1 MTSIFDWWR
10 QRYPDQ
16 AEYTDAQL
24 GIAILTKD
32 PDAWRSHPELNQY
45 RDSYQ
50 RIKDRE
56 NGAAFD
62 RQTVQ
67 GFQQAME
74 KPEEERGIFGTLLK
88 DPAKR
93 GILMS
98 KQADIVTS
106 FSGVNKE
113 FTVDDARNL
122 IEIRKELEDLEVS
135 DEFRE
140 FQEADGF
147 IKSWGE
153 FWGLKETPYI
163 IGEVVTESM
172 AALLHNGWKNVA
184 GGAATGAATGAAAGA
199 IGGPLAGAT
208 AGVGALWGAAGGVG
222 KTSYDLSA
230 SSKFLETIEATVGR
244 NVMDDPEALFNS
256 LNDPETLKKARS
268 KAAKYGIPIAMFDT
282 LSMGLA
288 GRGVNAG
295 VRIAN
300 AAGSRAKV
308 MVGKEGLLN
317 NAARIGLL
325 GTQKAA
331 PMAAPLAFQSTLGA
345 SGEFFGQL
353 SSEGKI
359 NDWKSVFLEGIAEFG
374 MAPLEIGAANLTKDM
389 SADHSKALNGIIR
402 DRRKAGVDADSIKAE
417 TQKLVNSGYY
427 TQLQGDVINTHVD
440 EVFESEAQGK
450 TPPSEMGAMG
460 RMSKADANRALNMW
474 MGDRGY
480 GPPVRPSQQVGESE
494 SQRRGTDYIIGKRSS
509 INKYRSALKGGD
521 EKTADELRNKTLEEG
536 GVEIENDASLLTKG
550 KEVEKKLAD
559 KGYVIQGLNP
569 QAAFEKGEQRLAE
582 ARAAQLE
589 ALSEI
594 KSWKDITK
602 YQNLSELDGDKAEEL
617 IKNLNDGLAEY
628 NTFDETAVAVVND
641 PFWQDNLTADETNA
655 IVTIGD
661 HLENEALKGIAKK
674 VTPASEDDTVAFA
687 RRRKGDPNQ
696 GDLFA
701 PETPE
706 DSGEGGGFYSLPAEL
721 FPNELRP
728 TEEEMGQIGDP
739 ATQQDAMFE
748 EFPEALDKPQAKRS
762 VRRVGKRG
770 DAQIPDQGI
779 FGGQPQFAREYGGEG
794 DIRGLEQRIGKQ
806 VMSTDPAESSER
818 ELLGFTQGKRPERED
833 LVLEQELE
841 ISPDELNKLLT
852 GNLHTKSMAEDNQM
866 KGRQPHPLLQKLES
880 KDFPISIYGSWGI
893 ESNNWGKRWN
903 AIDPQTGAIEK
914 INYFEGAR
922 RSALKLAAGNVREF
936 GDEAYDMAY
945 DALHGFNTY
954 AQGTTTEEGRV
965 QFRAGMIEELR
976 RRAEEVM
983 DNEIS
988 RGATPEQAALSP
1000 DIMRVARTKA
1010 PISGAAI
1017 LKRNFLD
1024 QVRARR
1030 REEAR
1035 IESVKGGQSTKGK
1048 RLSEQER
1055 KRRSKKQIRVAGGES
1070 RNIAGGVTASRTAS
1084 EFSEGS
1090 MTGWDD
1096 LREEGGF
1103 RADITGEAETD
1114 SRYPDIIF
1122 DGEEFVEAE
1131 AGVEGADLTK
1141 LDLAI
1146 EEYHSGSAEMSGM
1159 GSKKIRAMEATK
1171 IAVRS
1176 FLSDFRKRLHE
1187 DESPESLSGWKD
1199 QPWWHY
1205 SRVNQDIYTKV
1216 IIPEFANRV
1225 DWRMKAQKDRP
1236 KVESDLYQL
1245 KEEAIQIRK
1254 KIDELNGKRFKQ
1266 HVRRLVLSE
1275 MMNLRELGPE
1285 ISPNRYSELGKESK
1299 GKFAEALNWI
1309 SQNLSTPESPKW
1321 SGYFIKWSD
1330 DAIKAQFEGFEEN
1343 NVVASEANTKIKVK
1357 MGGIGTGPQIG
1368 GGFVSLDPETGGNVI
1383 KGQPFQW
1390 GIRRGNQTVPLTI
1403 ASRRPKWAKGAKG
1416 FEKANWVERNVKE
1429 YLGELLA
1436 RQSVIKKEIWRNQV
1450 LLKKLN
1456 NELAGQK
1463 SRGTRMNEIR
1473 RQINKIVSVR
1483 DSRVERSKRGIEV
1496 KINGEVMES
1505 VPPYLNA
1512 IGDPSS
1518 KTASYDPKMTAAKVA
1533 KKYSNKRISKMM
1545 LDMENR
1551 YLRAF
1556 HDSQREFQ
1564 DVFLTRKDLRTAF
1577 DEVGLFSRGRKNR
1590 PYVDMFTENSLVRY
1604 GKQKGNFNIS
1614 EAFDTVFAPLKGEA
1628 RARAKR
1634 IQPLVKY
1641 LFEKGHSPDVF
1652 LASMENPIAGA
1663 GMYDQINDQIVIDP
1677 TRISDDVEN
1686 FDTLL
1691 EEFIHSVTFDVH
1703 KDKGINSRLTKLREQ
1718 VTAELDKRGSDIDRY
1733 FLQDNREFIA
1743 HAISDPQVQELLSS
1757 IQVRDQGII
1766 RTAFNRILE
1775 LISEALGLDAARG
1788 SILEEVALHLSESV
1802 RKRATYSRRPRLN
1815 AEKVPIPLR
1824 SPEGYG
1830 KVYVNQ
1836 FAGKTSGLVLT
1847 YSKNLYFANGS
1858 SFVLDKAS
1866 KSSINENLVIEYSP
1880 EVWKA
1885 IRSDLALFAAA
1896 YHGSPRGERFDRFDT
1911 GFMGT
1916 GEGAQ
1921 AFGWGLYFSTRQG
1934 VAGHYKNL
1942 RNREGFVEPKY
1953 MGETVDYEWTGPM
1966 EGAFYAG
1973 YDEPIVQAVLKDFD
1987 QTLKAKP
1994 VDSIYTQRESVMR
2007 DLLERID
2014 YDRGL
2019 GIGMDAGLKE
2029 EFEEAFGLLLEPKQ
2043 VRIHKEIGRIQSPEE
2058 LGFAD
2063 PNWLPE
2069 WYVLA
2074 ESLHK
2079 FLELELP
2086 QKGQGYK
2093 VELAPAEDEYLLLDE
2108 PRVKQSE
2115 KVQQSL
2121 DNLENDLGELLPV
2134 NLNSGMQIYRTI
2146 EQLLAYKMRD
2156 EGDYQTKPAKATSLM
2171 LLKHGIR
2178 GNKFLDGAS
2187 RSKGEGNYNYVI
2199 FDDSDIEITGSFA
2212 RKRGARSGEEV
2223 LDIIKAKTEVP
2234 EESKTLVEN
2243 SMSTWDKF
2251 KSAFVSSQHPWEVL
2265 QKVVDKTSLQGKT
2278 NLAHLA
2284 ELQAGAAPKADWDV
2298 QVMER
2303 DVEGALGR
2311 ASGMID
2317 DEWSDFIILERIKSR
2332 LIDQQTKMGELEP
2345 RLRQFQDKSNWVL
2358 DEKGDPIE
2366 FDLRDDNQD
2375 FWVVDGIK
2383 KTRDELEME
2392 YLRIL
2397 GISKEVAP
2405 YKDWNSFKDDYY
2417 SGINF
2422 LKDKIADPEV
2432 LDMVNGEVTG
2442 KFVDAQEQYHSHMEG
2457 ALMKLRQAGVL
2468 SPTLYNSIQRSTS
2481 FYVPFYVVRYFN
2493 RNPEDTFGQ
2502 TIKGITDVG
2511 ETIVKP
2517 MDAGRFKIYYSTLR
2531 AEKNEY
2537 IKKIDLWR
2545 NDFDP
2550 DGNHITRIIDPE
2562 DLSEGSGKGALMFY
2576 ENGRKRYIG
2585 LDKRVT
2591 DVANRFTPVSASQA
2605 HRAMKVFGDI
2615 FKMGATG
2622 VNIFFQAFNFAMFDP
2637 IRLLTTSR
2645 AGMKNRDKGLNPW
2658 VLAQQYIRAMMAASW
2673 ANLTPNSIKNLM
2685 SEKSPEFTQSLDNLY
2700 SEFINS
2706 GAAGSTIAEYFHKPD
2721 HIRDVLSG
2729 EKLSRKNPLT
2739 AVTAKL
2745 SQFGK
2750 TLEQTSKMV
2759 GMQRMMGFEEIEK
2772 LRSKMDKAKT
2782 SAAKVA
2788 IKNQIDEKMDFIAT
2802 EIRNFAG
2809 SPDFLRQGE
2818 VTKNEALNI
2827 LFLFFNARIQGV
2839 ERDLSRLS
2847 KVFSGTSQEKGEA
2860 LMVGMKIS
2868 AFAVLPTI
2876 WAWSMNRRNEDR
2888 EDDYDQISD
2897 EDKKNYIHIPLGEY
2911 FEHPYIEGKMVADYI
2926 RIPRRETFGLFSY
2939 TMEKALDWY
2948 YQKDPQAVSEML
2960 GHWVEASMPVNVA
2973 GVTDGEVIKTGESV
2987 MSSLNPI
2994 LKGPIEVLSNRN
3006 FFRHKPIVPPS
3017 LERADVS
3024 QQFFD
3029 KTPNIYRNVHFGL
3042 GALRMEHMVNG
3053 LTAGLLTQFTPPENT
3068 GIPNQD
3074 GTMPIGRTLSST
3086 PLLSRLARS
3095 TFLKETELDE
3105 ILNDENKLDAT
3116 QRVMRRRVVDK
3127 FMTDTRGMTIQD
3139 RVRMLPVPRN
3149 SNEELVNMA
3158 VIRRLREMAL
3168 GLEPDEIRLKNSSS
3182 AARASVVLK
3191 KMQGLQPAEVKV
3203 YLTDLASKK
3212 ILTQD
3217 VANVLME
3224 KMAMRGESMS
3234 DYITEPVR

>member
-1 MTSIFDWWR
+1 MSTSIFDWWR
-10 QRYPDQ
+10 QRYPNQ
-16 AEYTDAQL
+16 SHYTDAQI
-24 GIAILTKD
+24 GVAILSKD
-32 PDAWRSHPELNQY
+32 PSAFTAHPELNQY
-45 RDSYQ
+45 RDAYQ

-208 AGVGALWGAAGGVG
+208 AGVGALWGAAGGLG

-300 AAGSRAKV
+300 AAGSKAKV

-440 EVFESEAQGK
+440 EVFEAEAQGK
-450 TPPSEMGAMG
+450 TPPSEMGALG
-460 RMSKADANRALNMW
+460 RMSKADANRAFNMW

-480 GPPVRPSQQVGESE
+480 GPPIRPSQQVGESE
-494 SQRRGTDYIIGKRSS
+494 TQRRSTEYIIGKYSS
-509 INKYRSALKGGD
+509 INKYRNALKEGD
-521 EKTADELRNKTLEEG
+521 EKTADELRNKTLEDG
-536 GVEIENDASLLTKG
+536 GVEIENDAALQVKG
-550 KEVEKKLAD
+550 NEWREKKIAD
-559 KGYVIQGLNP
+559 KGYVVQVLNRK
-569 QAAFEKGEQRLAE
+569 AAFEKGEERLVE
-582 ARAAQLE
+582 ARAAQEE
-589 ALSEI
+589 ALSGI
-594 KSWKDITK
+594 KSWEDITK
-602 YQNLSELDGDKAEEL
+602 YQNLSKLDEGKAQEL

-641 PFWQDNLTADETNA
+641 PFWQDRLNPDETNA
-655 IVTIGD
+655 IITIGA
-661 HLENEALKGIAKK
+661 HLENEALKEIAKK
-674 VTPASEDDTVAFA
+674 VTPASEDETAAFA
-687 RRRKGDPNQ
+687 RKRKGDPNQ
-696 GDLFA
+696 GEMFA
-701 PETPE
+701 PEPPE
-706 DSGEGGGFYSLPAEL
+706 DSGERSDFYALPAEL

-728 TEEEMGQIGDP
+728 TEEEMSQIGDP
-739 ATQQDAMFE
+739 ATEQDAMFE
-748 EFPEALDKPQAKRS
+748 EFPEGEDKPKAKRS

-794 DIRGLEQRIGKQ
+794 DTRSLEQRIGKQ
-806 VMSTDPAESSER
+806 LMSADPAESSER

-852 GNLHTKSMAEDNQM
+852 GNLHKKSIARDAEAS
-866 KGRQPHPLLQKLES
+866 GREWHPLFQRLES

-893 ESNNWGKRWN
+893 ESDNWGKRWN
-903 AIDPQTGAIEK
+903 SIDPESGTIEK

-936 GDEAYDMAY
+936 GTEAYDMAY

-1070 RNIAGGVTASRTAS
+1070 RNIAGGTTATRTAS

-1103 RADITGEAETD
+1103 RAEVIEETVTD
-1114 SRYPDIIF
+1114 ERFTDKELQVFTSQIPELVF
-1122 DGEEFVEAE
+1122 DGEEFVEVE
-1131 AGVEGADLTK
+1131 EGVEGADLTK
-1141 LDLAI
+1141 IDSVI
-1146 EEYHSGSAEMSGM
+1146 EDYHSGSTELANM

-1285 ISPNRYSELGKESK
+1285 ISPNRYSELVKESE
-1299 GKFAEALNWI
+1299 GKFSEALNWI

-1368 GGFVSLDPETGGNVI
+1368 GGFVSRDPETDANII
-1383 KGQPFQW
+1383 KGEPFQW
-1390 GIRRGNQTVPLTI
+1390 GIRRGKETVPLTI

-1416 FEKANWVERNVKE
+1416 WEKANWVERNVKE

-1436 RQSVIKKEIWRNQV
+1436 RQSVVKKEIWRNQV

-1473 RQINKIVSVR
+1473 RQINKIVSIR
-1483 DSRVERSKRGIEV
+1483 DSRIERSKRGIEV
-1496 KINGEVMES
+1496 KINGEVMEA
-1505 VPPYLNA
+1505 VPPYLNP

-1518 KTASYDPKMTAAKVA
+1518 KTASYDPRMTPAKVA

-1614 EAFDTVFAPLKGEA
+1614 EAFDIVFAPLKGEA

-1757 IQVRDQGII
+1757 IQVKDQGII

-1866 KSSINENLVIEYSP
+1866 KANINENLVIEYSP

-1896 YHGSPRGERFDRFDT
+1896 FHGSPKEERFDRFDT
-1911 GFMGT
+1911 SFMGT

-1934 VAGHYKNL
+1934 VADFYRLKSDGNIVISPDDGRQYL
-1942 RNREGFVEPKY
+1942 RQKMSKKLF
-1953 MGETVDYEWTGPM
+1953 
-1966 EGAFYAG
+1966 
-1973 YDEPIVQAVLKDFD
+1973 
-1987 QTLKAKP
+1987 
-1994 VDSIYTQRESVMR
+1994 DSIEAGTYIHSNTREMGGWSAWVTVAS
-2007 DLLERID
+2007 DPAERKSQWEEVV
-2014 YDRGL
+2014 RREK
-2019 GIGMDAGLKE
+2019 GIWW
-2029 EFEEAFGLLLEPKQ
+2029 
-2043 VRIHKEIGRIQSPEE
+2043 IQLNKP
-2058 LGFAD
+2058 A
-2063 PNWLPE
+2063 
-2069 WYVLA
+2069 
-2074 ESLHK
+2074 
-2079 FLELELP
+2079 
-2086 QKGQGYK
+2086 GQGYK

-2108 PRVKQSE
+2108 PRVNQSE
-2115 KVQQSL
+2115 KVQQAL

-2134 NLNSGMQIYRTI
+2134 NLKSGMEIYQEVSYLAGLNIPEKQPDFSGLSSDPSLRLRQIKTA
-2146 EQLLAYKMRD
+2146 E
-2156 EGDYQTKPAKATSLM
+2156 AKAGSLL

-2178 GNKFLDGAS
+2178 GNKYLDGVS
-2187 RSKGEGNYNYVI
+2187 RRRGKGNYNYVI
-2199 FDDSDIEITGSFA
+2199 FDDSDVEITGSFA
-2212 RKRGARSGEEV
+2212 RKREARSGEEV

-2303 DVEGALGR
+2303 DVEGALGKAR
-2311 ASGMID
+2311 GMID

-2345 RLRQFQDKSNWVL
+2345 RLRQFQDKDNWIL
-2358 DEKGDPIE
+2358 DDNKDPIE
-2366 FDLRDDNQD
+2366 FDLRDDNRD
-2375 FWVVDGIK
+2375 FWVVDGIE

-2397 GISKEVAP
+2397 GISKEVYP

-2502 TIKGITDVG
+2502 TIKGITEAG

-2545 NDFDP
+2545 SDFDP

-2576 ENGRKRYIG
+2576 ENGRKRYIA

-2645 AGMKNRDKGLNPW
+2645 AGLKNRDKGLNPW

-2818 VTKNEALNI
+2818 VTKNEALNV

-2973 GVTDGEVIKTGESV
+2973 GITDGEVIKTGESV

-2994 LKGPIEVLSNRN
+2994 LKSPIEVLSNRN

-3017 LERADVS
+3017 LERAEVS

-3158 VIRRLREMAL
+3158 IIRRLREMAL

-3191 KMQGLQPAEVKV
+3191 KMQGMQPAEVKV

-3234 DYITEPVR
+3234 DYVTEPVR

>member
-1 MTSIFDWWR
+1 MSTSIFDWWR

-32 PDAWRSHPELNQY
+32 PDAWRTHPELNQY
-45 RDSYQ
+45 RDTYQ

-113 FTVDDARNL
+113 FTVDDARKL

-184 GGAATGAATGAAAGA
+184 GGAATGAATGAAVGAWSGPGSAVTAAG
-199 IGGPLAGAT
+199 
-208 AGVGALWGAAGGVG
+208 GALWGAAGGLG

-244 NVMDDPEALFNS
+244 SVMDDPEALFNS

-300 AAGSRAKV
+300 AAGSKAKV

-440 EVFESEAQGK
+440 EVFEAEAQGK

-480 GPPVRPSQQVGESE
+480 GPPIRPSQQVGESE
-494 SQRRGTDYIIGKRSS
+494 TQRRGTDYIIGKSSS
-509 INKYRSALKGGD
+509 INKYRLALREGD
-521 EKTADELRNKTLEEG
+521 EKTVSELRDKTLEEG
-536 GVEIENDASLLTKG
+536 GVEIENDASLLAKG

-569 QAAFEKGEQRLAE
+569 QAAFEKGEQRYAE
-582 ARAAQLE
+582 ARAAQKN
-589 ALSEI
+589 ALSAIE
-594 KSWKDITK
+594 SWEDITK
-602 YQNLSELDGDKAEEL
+602 YQNLSELDGDKAQEL
-617 IKNLNDGLAEY
+617 IKNLNDEQANYIG
-628 NTFDETAVAVVND
+628 FDETAVAVVND
-641 PFWQDNLTADETNA
+641 PFWETRLNADEANA
-655 IVTIGD
+655 IITIGA
-661 HLENEALKGIAKK
+661 HLENEALKQIAKK
-674 VTPASEDDTVAFA
+674 VAPPSEDDIAPFA

-701 PETPE
+701 PEPPE

-728 TEEEMGQIGDP
+728 TEEEMSQIGDP
-739 ATQQDAMFE
+739 ATEQEALFE
-748 EFPEALDKPQAKRS
+748 EFPEGEDKPKAKRS

-770 DAQIPDQGI
+770 DAQIPDRGM

-794 DIRGLEQRIGKQ
+794 DTRSLEQRIGKQ
-806 VMSTDPAESSER
+806 LMSADPAESSER

-852 GNLHTKSMAEDNQM
+852 GNLHKKSITKDAEAS
-866 KGRQPHPLLQKLES
+866 GREWHPLFQRLES

-893 ESNNWGKRWN
+893 ESDNWGKRWN
-903 AIDPQTGAIEK
+903 AIDPESGTIEK

-936 GDEAYDMAY
+936 GTEAYDMAY

-1070 RNIAGGVTASRTAS
+1070 RNIAGGATATRTAS

-1103 RADITGEAETD
+1103 RAEVIEETVTD
-1114 SRYPDIIF
+1114 ERFTDKELQVFTSQIPELVF
-1122 DGEEFVEAE
+1122 DGEEFVEVE
-1131 AGVEGADLTK
+1131 EGVEGADLTK
-1141 LDLAI
+1141 IDSVI
-1146 EEYHSGSAEMSGM
+1146 EDYHSGSTELANM

-1285 ISPNRYSELGKESK
+1285 ISPNRYSELVKESE
-1299 GKFAEALNWI
+1299 GKFSEALNWI

-1416 FEKANWVERNVKE
+1416 WEKANWVERNVKE

-1436 RQSVIKKEIWRNQV
+1436 RQSVVKKEIWRNQV

-1473 RQINKIVSVR
+1473 RQINKIVSIR
-1483 DSRVERSKRGIEV
+1483 DSRIERSKRGIEV
-1496 KINGEVMES
+1496 KINGEVMEA
-1505 VPPYLNA
+1505 VPPYLNP

-1518 KTASYDPKMTAAKVA
+1518 KTASYDPRMTPAKVA

-1614 EAFDTVFAPLKGEA
+1614 EAFDIVFAPLKGEA

-1757 IQVRDQGII
+1757 IQVKDQGII

-1866 KSSINENLVIEYSP
+1866 KADINENLVIEYSP

-1896 YHGSPRGERFDRFDT
+1896 YHGSPREERFDRFDT
-1911 GFMGT
+1911 DFMGT

-1921 AFGWGLYFSTRQG
+1921 AFGWGLYFATRQG
-1934 VAGHYKNL
+1934 VAEHYRKRGSL
-1942 RNREGFVEPKY
+1942 
-1953 MGETVDYEWTGPM
+1953 GEVFYKGEKLFQDSDSDLNISNEIYDRPLNKSIESEIRKDVLDYYNSRIGEDD
-1966 EGAFYAG
+1966 Y
-1973 YDEPIVQAVLKDFD
+1973 
-1987 QTLKAKP
+1987 
-1994 VDSIYTQRESVMR
+1994 VDSIARKASGNPSQDDIIMYKTSPMRFGKESTELDVIR
-2007 DLLERID
+2007 DGKEDLD
-2014 YDRGL
+2014 YAIRR
-2019 GIGMDAGLKE
+2019 A
-2029 EFEEAFGLLLEPKQ
+2029 
-2043 VRIHKEIGRIQSPEE
+2043 IQ
-2058 LGFAD
+2058 AIYD
-2063 PNWLPE
+2063 PNVIAAPYSRFAINAIKE
-2069 WYVLA
+2069 NV
-2074 ESLHK
+2074 EIIG
-2079 FLELELP
+2079 
-2086 QKGQGYK
+2086 GQGYK

-2115 KVQQSL
+2115 KVQQAL
-2121 DNLENDLGELLPV
+2121 DNVENDLGELLPV
-2134 NLNSGMQIYRTI
+2134 NLRDGMDIYR
-2146 EQLLAYKMRD
+2146 AVGKMIGGSKKD
-2156 EGDYQTKPAKATSLM
+2156 TSMM

-2178 GNKFLDGAS
+2178 GNKFLDGVS
-2187 RSKGEGNYNYVI
+2187 RGKGEGSYNYVI
-2199 FDDSDIEITGSFA
+2199 FDDSDIEITGSFS
-2212 RKRGARSGEEV
+2212 RKREARSGEEV

-2311 ASGMID
+2311 ARGMID

-2345 RLRQFQDKSNWVL
+2345 RLRQFQDKSNWIL
-2358 DEKGDPIE
+2358 DDNKDPIE
-2366 FDLRDDNQD
+2366 FDLRDDNRD
-2375 FWVVDGIK
+2375 FWVVDGIE

-2397 GISKEVAP
+2397 GISKEVYP

-2442 KFVDAQEQYHSHMEG
+2442 KFVDAQEQYHSHMEA

-2502 TIKGITDVG
+2502 TIKGITEAG

-2545 NDFDP
+2545 SDFDP

-2576 ENGRKRYIG
+2576 ENGRKRYIA

-2591 DVANRFTPVSASQA
+2591 DVANRFTPVSASQS

-2645 AGMKNRDKGLNPW
+2645 AGLKNRDKGLNPW

-2700 SEFINS
+2700 REFIDS

-2818 VTKNEALNI
+2818 VTKNEALNV

-2973 GVTDGEVIKTGESV
+2973 GITDGEVIKTGESV

-2994 LKGPIEVLSNRN
+2994 LKSPIEVLSNRN

-3158 VIRRLREMAL
+3158 IIRRLREMAL

-3191 KMQGLQPAEVKV
+3191 KMQGMQPAEVKV

-3234 DYITEPVR
+3234 DYVTEPVR

>member
-32 PDAWRSHPELNQY
+32 PDAWRTHPELNQY
-45 RDSYQ
+45 RDTYQ

-113 FTVDDARNL
+113 FTVDDARKL

-184 GGAATGAATGAAAGA
+184 GGAATGAATGAAVGAWSGPGSAVTAAG
-199 IGGPLAGAT
+199 
-208 AGVGALWGAAGGVG
+208 GALWGMAGGLG

-244 NVMDDPEALFNS
+244 NVMDDPESLFNS

-300 AAGSRAKV
+300 AAGSKAKV

-440 EVFESEAQGK
+440 EVFEAEAQGK

-480 GPPVRPSQQVGESE
+480 GPPIRPSQQVGESE
-494 SQRRGTDYIIGKRSS
+494 SQRRGTDYIIGKSSS
-509 INKYRSALKGGD
+509 INKYRLALREGD
-521 EKTADELRNKTLEEG
+521 EKTVSELRDKTLEEG
-536 GVEIENDASLLTKG
+536 GVEIENDASLLAKG

-569 QAAFEKGEQRLAE
+569 QAAFEKGEQRLVE
-582 ARAAQLE
+582 ARAAQEE
-589 ALSEI
+589 ALSAI
-594 KSWKDITK
+594 KGWEDITK
-602 YQNLSELDGDKAEEL
+602 YQNLSELDGDKAKEL

-641 PFWQDNLTADETNA
+641 PFWQDKLTADETNA
-655 IVTIGD
+655 IVTIGA
-661 HLENEALKGIAKK
+661 HLENEALKEIAKK

-701 PETPE
+701 PEPPE

-728 TEEEMGQIGDP
+728 TEEEMSQIGDP
-739 ATQQDAMFE
+739 ATEQDAMFE
-748 EFPEALDKPQAKRS
+748 EFPEGEDKPKAKRS

-794 DIRGLEQRIGKQ
+794 DIRSLEQRIGKQ

-852 GNLHTKSMAEDNQM
+852 GNLHKKSIARDAEAS
-866 KGRQPHPLLQKLES
+866 GREWHPLFQRLES

-893 ESNNWGKRWN
+893 ESDNWGKRWN
-903 AIDPQTGAIEK
+903 AIDPESGTIEK

-936 GDEAYDMAY
+936 GTEAYDMAY

-1070 RNIAGGVTASRTAS
+1070 RNIAGGATATRTAS

-1103 RADITGEAETD
+1103 RAEVIEETVTD
-1114 SRYPDIIF
+1114 ERFTDKELQVFTSQIPELVF
-1122 DGEEFVEAE
+1122 DGEEFVEVE
-1131 AGVEGADLTK
+1131 EGVEGADLTK
-1141 LDLAI
+1141 IDSVI
-1146 EEYHSGSAEMSGM
+1146 EDYHSGSTELANM

-1416 FEKANWVERNVKE
+1416 WEKANWVERNVKE

-1436 RQSVIKKEIWRNQV
+1436 RQSVVKKEIWRNQV

-1496 KINGEVMES
+1496 KINGEVMEA

-1518 KTASYDPKMTAAKVA
+1518 KTASYDPRMTPAKVA

-1757 IQVRDQGII
+1757 IQVKDQGII

-1866 KSSINENLVIEYSP
+1866 KANINENLVIEYSP

-1896 YHGSPRGERFDRFDT
+1896 YHGSGRMFDRFDIRESEKGDYGWGIYFASTKEVAESYKWLRSGGGQLGGRTST
-1911 GFMGT
+1911 GF
-1916 GEGAQ
+1916 
-1921 AFGWGLYFSTRQG
+1921 
-1934 VAGHYKNL
+1934 
-1942 RNREGFVEPKY
+1942 
-1953 MGETVDYEWTGPM
+1953 
-1966 EGAFYAG
+1966 
-1973 YDEPIVQAVLKDFD
+1973 
-1987 QTLKAKP
+1987 
-1994 VDSIYTQRESVMR
+1994 
-2007 DLLERID
+2007 
-2014 YDRGL
+2014 
-2019 GIGMDAGLKE
+2019 
-2029 EFEEAFGLLLEPKQ
+2029 
-2043 VRIHKEIGRIQSPEE
+2043 
-2058 LGFAD
+2058 
-2063 PNWLPE
+2063 
-2069 WYVLA
+2069 
-2074 ESLHK
+2074 
-2079 FLELELP
+2079 
-2086 QKGQGYK
+2086 GYK
-2093 VELAPAEDEYLLLDE
+2093 VELAPTEDQYMVWEE
-2108 PRVKQSE
+2108 PRHRQSKTVQDALDRIE
-2115 KVQQSL
+2115 NKV
-2121 DNLENDLGELLPV
+2121 GLLPE
-2134 NLNSGMQIYRTI
+2134 NLNSGREIYYAVLEKAYPAGLINSLTPVER
-2146 EQLLAYKMRD
+2146 QKKASLFLLD
-2156 EGDYQTKPAKATSLM
+2156 N
-2171 LLKHGIR
+2171 GIR
-2178 GNKFLDGAS
+2178 GNKYESAERYDDG
-2187 RSKGEGNYNYVI
+2187 REGYNYVI
-2199 FDDSDIEITGSFA
+2199 FDDSDVEITGSFA

-2303 DVEGALGR
+2303 DVEGALGKAR
-2311 ASGMID
+2311 GMID

-2432 LDMVNGEVTG
+2432 LDVVNGEVTG

-2550 DGNHITRIIDPE
+2550 DGNHITRIINPE

-2576 ENGRKRYIG
+2576 ENGRKRYIA

-2637 IRLLTTSR
+2637 VRLLTTSR
-2645 AGMKNRDKGLNPW
+2645 AGLKNRDKGLNPW

-2700 SEFINS
+2700 REFIDS

-2973 GVTDGEVIKTGESV
+2973 GITDGEVIKTGESV

-3158 VIRRLREMAL
+3158 IIRRLREMAL

-3191 KMQGLQPAEVKV
+3191 KIQGMQPAEVKV